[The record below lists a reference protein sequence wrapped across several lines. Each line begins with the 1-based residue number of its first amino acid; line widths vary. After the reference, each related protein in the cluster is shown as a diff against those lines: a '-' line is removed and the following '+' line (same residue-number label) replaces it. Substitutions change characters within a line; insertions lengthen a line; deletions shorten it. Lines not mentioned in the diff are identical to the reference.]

1 MNSYN
6 TIFAIKLWIKSPLT
20 ELPIVCV
27 FSSVISFLFSL
38 FIIYKYIGTKV
49 LGARMRKIESGS
61 SYGISKSKQQVL
73 LYLHKYRFLTSDLL
87 AEILSKD
94 RSTIYER
101 LYVLVR
107 QGYIAK
113 QYDSSFRL
121 RGRPATYCL
130 ASAGIRYL
138 KHKGIDRT
146 QLHYKNKSLTEEQI
160 DTQLLYTKIGIIIRK
175 SYPDKFHIYTKYQL
189 NPKDYILPTP
199 HLLIAGKTD
208 TIPDYLIEFFPAGTM
223 SWRIR
228 RRINQHNDA
237 ADESEY
243 KYPNLLLIAG
253 NINTEKRIIRMTAD
267 MYSDFEVF
275 TTTLD
280 RLMSG
285 EKKVWLK
292 PEEVDWDEAPECLS
306 LPLKFVE

>member
-1 MNSYN
+1 
-6 TIFAIKLWIKSPLT
+6 
-20 ELPIVCV
+20 
-27 FSSVISFLFSL
+27 
-38 FIIYKYIGTKV
+38 
-49 LGARMRKIESGS
+49 MRKIESGS

-87 AEILSKD
+87 AELLRKD
-94 RSTIYER
+94 RSTMYER

-113 QYDSSFRL
+113 QYDSTFRL

-138 KHKGIDRT
+138 KREGIDRT
-146 QLHYKNKSLTEEQI
+146 QLHYKNKNLTEEQI

-175 SYPDKFHIYTKYQL
+175 SYPDQFRVYTKYQL

-199 HLLIAGKTD
+199 HLKLEGKTNK
-208 TIPDYLIEFFPAGTM
+208 IPDYLVEVFPAFTM

-228 RRINQHNDA
+228 KRINMHCDA
-237 ADESEY
+237 ANESEY
-243 KYPNLLLIAG
+243 TYPHLLIIAG
-253 NINTEKRIIRMTAD
+253 NASTEKRLIRMTAD
-267 MYSDFEVF
+267 LYAGFDIF

-285 EKKVWLK
+285 EKMIWLR
-292 PEEVDWDEAPECLS
+292 PEDVDLDDKEIYS
-306 LPLKFVE
+306 VELLTEYQ